1 MSQVDLLRHVV
12 SILEEGGIEYM
23 ITGSIASS
31 LHGEP
36 RATHDLD
43 VVIEIRDADVPVVLA
58 AFPQPQ
64 FYVDGGAIREAIRT
78 GGMFNV
84 IDVTEG
90 DKVDF
95 WMLTDEPFDRS
106 RFSRRIR
113 ERALGIEFDVS
124 SPEDTILA
132 KLRWSKLGGGTSKPY
147 IDALRVYEVQNEILN
162 HPYLDDWANRLG
174 VVALW
179 DRLRLDAEPPRDH
192 LRG

>member
-12 SILEEGGIEYM
+12 SILEEAGIKYM

-31 LHGEP
+31 LQGEP

-43 VVIEIRDADVPVVLA
+43 VVVEIRDADVPVVLA
-58 AFPQPQ
+58 AFPQPR
-64 FYVDGGAIREAIRT
+64 FYAETKAIREAIRT

-95 WMLTDEPFDRS
+95 WMLTDEPFDQS

-147 IDALRVYEVQNEILN
+147 LDALRVYEVQNEILN
-162 HPYLDDWANRLG
+162 HPYIDDWASRLE
-174 VVALW
+174 VLDLW
-179 DRLRLDAEPPRDH
+179 DRLQRDAEIPPD
-192 LRG
+192 

>member
-1 MSQVDLLRHVV
+1 MTQADLLRHVV
-12 SILEEGGIEYM
+12 AILEEARIEYM

-31 LHGEP
+31 LQGEP

-43 VVIEIRDADVPVVLA
+43 VVVEFRDADVTAVLA
-58 AFPQPQ
+58 AFPHPR
-64 FYVDGGAIREAIRT
+64 FYVDREAIREAIRT
-78 GGMFNV
+78 EGMFNV

-113 ERALGIEFDVS
+113 ERALGFEFQVS

-132 KLRWSKLGGGTSKPY
+132 KLRWSRLGGDSSKTY
-147 IDALRVYEVQNEILN
+147 VDALRVYEVQKEVLN
-162 HPYLDDWANRLG
+162 HPYLEDWAHRLG
-174 VVALW
+174 LADLW
-179 DRLRLDAEPPRDH
+179 DRLQREAEPI
-192 LRG
+192 

>member
-1 MSQVDLLRHVV
+1 MTQADLLQHVV
-12 SILEEGGIEYM
+12 ATLEDGGIEYM

-31 LHGEP
+31 LQGEP

-43 VVIEIRDADVPVVLA
+43 VVVAIRDTDVAAVLG
-58 AFPQPQ
+58 AFPHPR
-64 FYVDGGAIREAIRT
+64 FYVDAGAIREAIRT
-78 GGMFNV
+78 EGMFNV

-95 WMLTDEPFDRS
+95 WMLTDQPFDRS

-113 ERALGIEFDVS
+113 ERALGFEFQVS

-132 KLRWSKLGGGTSKPY
+132 KLRWSRMGGETRKPY
-147 IDALRVYEVQNEILN
+147 VDALRVYEVQQEILD

-174 VVALW
+174 VEDLW
-179 DRLRLDAEPPRDH
+179 KRLRQDAEPI
-192 LRG
+192 

>member
-1 MSQVDLLRHVV
+1 MPQVDLLRHVV
-12 SILEEGGIEYM
+12 SILEEAGIEYM

-31 LHGEP
+31 LQGEP

-43 VVIEIRDADVPVVLA
+43 VVVEIRDADVPVVLA
-58 AFPQPQ
+58 AFPQPR
-64 FYVDGGAIREAIRT
+64 FYAEREAIREAIRT

-84 IDVTEG
+84 IDVSEG

-95 WMLTDEPFDRS
+95 WMLTDEPFDQS

-147 IDALRVYEVQNEILN
+147 LDALRVYEVQNEVLN
-162 HPYLDDWANRLG
+162 HPYLDDWASRLE
-174 VVALW
+174 VLDLW
-179 DRLRLDAEPPRDH
+179 DRLQRDAETPQD
-192 LRG
+192 

>member
-1 MSQVDLLRHVV
+1 MSQIDLLRHVV
-12 SILEEGGIEYM
+12 SILEEAGIEYM

-31 LHGEP
+31 LQGEP

-43 VVIEIRDADVPVVLA
+43 VVVEIRDVDVPVVLA
-58 AFPQPQ
+58 AFPQPR
-64 FYVDGGAIREAIRT
+64 FYVDREAIREAIRT

-84 IDVTEG
+84 IDVAEG

-95 WMLTDEPFDRS
+95 WMLTDEPFDLS
-106 RFSRRIR
+106 RFSRRLR

-132 KLRWSKLGGGTSKPY
+132 KLRWSQLGGGTSKPY
-147 IDALRVYEVQNEILN
+147 LDALRVYEVQNEILN
-162 HPYLDDWANRLG
+162 HLYLDDWANRLG

-179 DRLRLDAEPPRDH
+179 DRLRLEAEPPRD
-192 LRG
+192 